1 VEERGVES
9 LIRLKDLFFSLPVGR
24 KAMVLIFAAAVSGA
38 VYALS
43 LPMRGLDQTPLYARL
58 SPVDAAQVVEKLRN
72 DGVDYRLTNGGRTV
86 NVPSRMVDELRLKLS
101 QEGLPKGEGEGLEI
115 LEKSPLG
122 MSDFTQKVGYQRA
135 IQGELARTIGALEN
149 VHSARVH
156 LVFPEESPFLDS
168 QDGARASVVLTLK
181 PGASIDQRQ
190 LSGVVHL
197 VAGAVKDLKPQN
209 VSVLDS
215 QGRLLAGGR
224 SSEGVYSHGNE
235 LLDLQRDAERYLE
248 QKTTSLLDGFLGPG
262 KALVRTRVEMDDR
275 IVREKT
281 ETYDPA
287 GPLRSEQQTSVPRT
301 GPSFVKNYEVGHS
314 VKEIVASPGAI
325 RRLYVSVA
333 IDGTSKEDAENP
345 GARLYVARTEEEMN
359 AIGLLV
365 KQTVGFSEDREDQFE
380 IKNVAFDTAERDK
393 MVAEAAEQEA
403 AMKNDQKQKNIM
415 KAAGRGGSALAI
427 VVVLILFMKF
437 LKAAGASSPPDQAS
451 VGEAALLAAPETPAA
466 LPNPS
471 SAAPAFS
478 EGGGNA
484 PREIP
489 ALSSA
494 QAQAALL
501 DAARKD
507 PAGVAR
513 TMQKKFAGRATA

>member
-1 VEERGVES
+1 MES

-58 SPVDAAQVVEKLRN
+58 SPIDAAQVVEKLRN

-122 MSDFTQKVGYQRA
+122 MSDFSQKVGYQRA

-149 VHSARVH
+149 VHAARVH

-181 PGASIDQRQ
+181 AGASIDQRQ
-190 LSGVVHL
+190 LSGIVHL
-197 VAGAVKDLKPQN
+197 VAGGVKDLKPEN
-209 VSVLDS
+209 VSILDS
-215 QGRLLAGGR
+215 HGRLLAGGR
-224 SSEGVYSHGNE
+224 SSDGVYSHGNE

-262 KALVRTRVEMDDR
+262 KAIVRTRVEMDDR

-281 ETYDPA
+281 ETYDPNT
-287 GPLRSEQQTSVPRT
+287 PLRSEQQTSVPRT
-301 GPSFVKNYEVGHS
+301 GPSFVKNYEVGRS

-325 RRLYVSVA
+325 RRLYVSVV
-333 IDGTSKEDAENP
+333 IDGTNKEDPATP
-345 GARLYVARTEEEMN
+345 GARTYVARSEEEMN

-380 IKNVAFDTAERDK
+380 IKNVAFDTAQRDK
-393 MVAEAAEQEA
+393 MVEEAAAQEEVLKKERTRQTLMLA
-403 AMKNDQKQKNIM
+403 I
-415 KAAGRGGSALAI
+415 GRGGSALAI
-427 VVVLILFMKF
+427 VMVLILFMKF
-437 LKAAGASSPPDQAS
+437 LKAAGASTNNAPPNTNDT
-451 VGEAALLAAPETPAA
+451 ALLAAPVLAAATP
-466 LPNPS
+466 PP
-471 SAAPAFS
+471 PAS
-478 EGGGNA
+478 TGGAEGGVPSPKELPTLN
-484 PREIP
+484 
-489 ALSSA
+489 SS

-513 TMQKKFAGRATA
+513 VMQKKFAGRASA